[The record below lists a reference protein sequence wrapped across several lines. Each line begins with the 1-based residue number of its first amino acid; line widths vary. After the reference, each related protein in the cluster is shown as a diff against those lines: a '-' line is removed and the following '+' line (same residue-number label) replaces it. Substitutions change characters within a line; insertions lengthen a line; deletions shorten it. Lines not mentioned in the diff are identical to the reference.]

1 MPSKPNQGKKP
12 ACAIHPGCFRP
23 GPTRHFPSWPSDR
36 DAPVQHG
43 RPCAASLPGRRRFRP
58 SRICLS
64 CPPTTGRRPRPPSA
78 AELTYSG
85 ASVDSSV
92 AWGDPF
98 LRRPPPA
105 AGLPHLPCRRPGGRR
120 LVVAPTVQELPLLME
135 EERIEPPPYIHIETN
150 DFLHRRHKRQ
160 KEEDIA
166 VCECQ
171 YNLLDPDSACG
182 ERCLN
187 VLTSTECTPGYC
199 RCGVYCKNQRFQ
211 KCQYAR
217 TRLVKTEGRGW
228 GLLADEN
235 IMAGQFV
242 IEYCGEVISWKEAKR
257 RSQAYETQGLMDAY
271 IIYLNA
277 DESIDAT
284 KKGSLARFINHS
296 CQPNCETRKWNVLGE
311 VRVGIFVKH
320 DIPIGMEL
328 SYDYNFEW
336 FGGAMVRCLCGA
348 GSCSGFLGAKSRGFQ
363 EATYL
368 WEDDDDR
375 FSVENVPL
383 YDSADDEPTS
393 IPKDIL
399 LIKDEPNTQDSNN
412 NIVQGTENLR
422 IASSNEFAPMTVEPL
437 IASSNEFAPMTVEP
451 LTASSNEFT
460 PMTIEP
466 LNAVP
471 MGVDFTQNGSIEY
484 GAQYAEDAL
493 QNSTHEV
500 ANLQSQS
507 APRDNNHTKLVVVR
521 RKPALHGGKARRGMH
536 KQLNVAGICDRLA
549 SAVAREEIMYCEVK
563 N

>member
-1 MPSKPNQGKKP
+1 M
-12 ACAIHPGCFRP
+12 
-23 GPTRHFPSWPSDR
+23 
-36 DAPVQHG
+36 
-43 RPCAASLPGRRRFRP
+43 
-58 SRICLS
+58 
-64 CPPTTGRRPRPPSA
+64 
-78 AELTYSG
+78 E
-85 ASVDSSV
+85 
-92 AWGDPF
+92 
-98 LRRPPPA
+98 PPP
-105 AGLPHLPCRRPGGRR
+105 
-120 LVVAPTVQELPLLME
+120 
-135 EERIEPPPYIHIETN
+135 PPPYIHIETN

-182 ERCLN
+182 DRCLN

-199 RCGVYCKNQRFQ
+199 LCGVYCKNQRFQ
-211 KCQYAR
+211 KSQYAA

-242 IEYCGEVISWKEAKR
+242 MEYCGEVISWKEAKR
-257 RSQAYETQGLMDAY
+257 RSQAYENQGLTDAY

-311 VRVGIFVKH
+311 VRVGIFAKQ
-320 DIPIGMEL
+320 DIPIGTEL

-363 EATYL
+363 IHITVMSCIIIIE
-368 WEDDDDR
+368 EDPSW

-399 LIKDEPNTQDSNN
+399 IKDEPNTQDGNN
-412 NIVQGTENLR
+412 NTIQNTGIPI
-422 IASSNEFAPMTVEPL
+422 IASS
-437 IASSNEFAPMTVEP
+437 I
-451 LTASSNEFT
+451 
-460 PMTIEP
+460 
-466 LNAVP
+466 
-471 MGVDFTQNGSIEY
+471 DFTQNGSIEY
-484 GAQYAEDAL
+484 GAQCAEDAL
-493 QNSTHEV
+493 QNSTRGV
-500 ANLQSQS
+500 ANLQNQS
-507 APRDNNHTKLVVVR
+507 APRDNNHTELVAVKR
-521 RKPALHGGKARRGMH
+521 RPTLRGGKAKRGMR
-536 KQLNVAGICDRLA
+536 KQLNVVGICDRLA
-549 SAVAREEIMYCEVK
+549 SEVAREEILYCEEMK
-563 N
+563 NEAAAEIDSLYDEIRPAIEEHERDSQDSVATSLAEKWIEASCCKYKADFDLYASIIKNLASTPLRSKEDAAPTEQNGLMYLENGP

>member
-1 MPSKPNQGKKP
+1 
-12 ACAIHPGCFRP
+12 
-23 GPTRHFPSWPSDR
+23 
-36 DAPVQHG
+36 
-43 RPCAASLPGRRRFRP
+43 
-58 SRICLS
+58 
-64 CPPTTGRRPRPPSA
+64 
-78 AELTYSG
+78 
-85 ASVDSSV
+85 
-92 AWGDPF
+92 
-98 LRRPPPA
+98 
-105 AGLPHLPCRRPGGRR
+105 
-120 LVVAPTVQELPLLME
+120 ME
-135 EERIEPPPYIHIETN
+135 EERMEPPPPPPPYIHIETN

-182 ERCLN
+182 DRCLN

-199 RCGVYCKNQRFQ
+199 LCGVYCKNQRFQ
-211 KCQYAR
+211 KSQYAA

-242 IEYCGEVISWKEAKR
+242 MEYCGEVISWKEAKR
-257 RSQAYETQGLMDAY
+257 RSQAYENQGLTDAY

-311 VRVGIFVKH
+311 VRVGIFAKQ
-320 DIPIGMEL
+320 DIPIGTEL

-399 LIKDEPNTQDSNN
+399 IKDEPNTQDGNN
-412 NIVQGTENLR
+412 NTIQNTGIPIIASSSEFTPMNVEPS
-422 IASSNEFAPMTVEPL
+422 IASSNEFTPMNVEPL
-437 IASSNEFAPMTVEP
+437 NVSSNE
-451 LTASSNEFT
+451 LT

-466 LNAVP
+466 LNAIP

-484 GAQYAEDAL
+484 GAQCAEDAL
-493 QNSTHEV
+493 QNSTRGV
-500 ANLQSQS
+500 ANLQNQS
-507 APRDNNHTKLVVVR
+507 VPRDNNHTELVAVKR
-521 RKPALHGGKARRGMH
+521 RPTLRGGKAKRAMR
-536 KQLNVAGICDRLA
+536 KQLNVVGICDRLA
-549 SAVAREEIMYCEVK
+549 SEVAREEILYCEEMK
-563 N
+563 NQAAAEIDSLYDEIRPAIEEHERDSQDSVATSLAEKWIEASCCKYKADFDLYASIIKNLASTPLRSKEDAAPKEQNGLMYLENGP